1 MLGYDA
7 SDRAAAVMQRIV
19 QILDVSAADT
29 EHVLYSVLSQ
39 RGRDVV
45 DNPDLTVAACLAS
58 PTLVRCHM
66 SPSLR
71 LALN

>member
-29 EHVLYSVLSQ
+29 EHVLYSVPSQ
-39 RGRDVV
+39 SGCDVV
-45 DNPDLTVAACLAS
+45 NNPDLTVAAGLGA
-58 PTLVRCHM
+58 LIVRSHM

-71 LALN
+71 LALH

>member
-1 MLGYDA
+1 MLGHDA
-7 SDRAAAVMQRIV
+7 SDRVAAVMQRIV

-39 RGRDVV
+39 RGCDVV
-45 DNPDLTVAACLAS
+45 DNPDLTVAAGLC
-58 PTLVRCHM
+58 TLIVRCHM

-71 LALN
+71 LARN